1 MAEYTPYAAGTSV
14 ANIAQRAAS
23 YSMPGITVDGNDPIA
38 LYVAAG
44 EAIDR
49 ARRGDGPTLLE
60 AVTFRFFCG
69 HYFGDQSEYIPEAEY
84 SAALAADPIPRYR
97 KKRLLDDGS
106 ATEQELDHIERA
118 AREEVDDAAAWAF
131 EQPLPPVSE
140 LTTDVYS
147 KETL

>member
-1 MAEYTPYAAGTSV
+1 
-14 ANIAQRAAS
+14 
-23 YSMPGITVDGNDPIA
+23 MPGITVDGNDPIA